1 MMAWVEKNIPPQE
14 VLTVQRNNKDAR
26 TFGQPT
32 SLIVSQESQSSE
44 HVGKEPS
51 VMRIRP
57 VYPYPEVAVYN
68 GHGDRN
74 TPENY
79 HPVIFD
85 GTDNLTQWLG
95 YKFFSPY
102 QFLNFSD

>member
-1 MMAWVEKNIPPQE
+1 M
-14 VLTVQRNNKDAR
+14 TVQRNNNEAG

-32 SLIVSQESQSSE
+32 SLIVGKKSQPSE
-44 HVGKEPS
+44 HEGKESS
-51 VMRIRP
+51 VVQVRP

-74 TPENY
+74 IPENY

-85 GTDNLTQWLG
+85 KMDNLTQWLG
-95 YKFFSPY
+95 DKFFSPY
-102 QFLNFSD
+102 EFLNSSD